1 MATPVQL
8 GDQAVELPR
17 LELRGLARRAAVPAA
32 LVAVLGGTLLLGGG
46 PARAF
51 ADALAR
57 ATEADPRWIAAAAAF
72 EILSFTG
79 YIVLL
84 WLVGGRATQ
93 RIDLRASA
101 QITLGGA
108 AATRL
113 LPTAGVGGAVLTLWA
128 LRRSGLPSRVATR
141 TLLTFLVLLY
151 AVFLGTL
158 LVAGGALALGL
169 AHNDGPRAL
178 AAVPAAAAATAIL
191 AALAMAAL
199 TRGAGAD
206 ARAARGLL
214 PRARARGH
222 EIAFA
227 LGAGVRGALQVLRTG
242 DPRLLGALAW
252 WTFDAAVLWAMLQA
266 FGAPPGLAVLA
277 LAYVLGQVG
286 NTLPIPGAVSGGIAG
301 ALIAFGTPAEIALVS
316 VLAYRAIA
324 IWLPAPVGLAALGSL
339 RRTLTAW
346 GRQAAPV
353 AAPEVTGQVHARR
366 PPRAHR
372 PACEGAVATTC
383 RGALAA

>member
-1 MATPVQL
+1 
-8 GDQAVELPR
+8 
-17 LELRGLARRAAVPAA
+17 
-32 LVAVLGGTLLLGGG
+32 LGGG

-169 AHNDGPRAL
+169 AHSDGPRAL

-214 PRARARGH
+214 PHARARGH

>member
-169 AHNDGPRAL
+169 AHSDGPRAL

>member
-1 MATPVQL
+1 
-8 GDQAVELPR
+8 
-17 LELRGLARRAAVPAA
+17 
-32 LVAVLGGTLLLGGG
+32 
-46 PARAF
+46 
-51 ADALAR
+51 
-57 ATEADPRWIAAAAAF
+57 
-72 EILSFTG
+72 
-79 YIVLL
+79 
-84 WLVGGRATQ
+84 
-93 RIDLRASA
+93 
-101 QITLGGA
+101 
-108 AATRL
+108 
-113 LPTAGVGGAVLTLWA
+113 
-128 LRRSGLPSRVATR
+128 VATR

-151 AVFLGTL
+151 AVFFGTL

-169 AHNDGPRAL
+169 AHSDGPRAL
-178 AAVPAAAAATAIL
+178 GAVAAAAAGTVIV

-206 ARAARGLL
+206 ADAPAARGLVARG
-214 PRARARGH
+214 RARAR

-227 LGAGVRGALQVLRTG
+227 LGAGVRGALKVARTG

-266 FGAPPGLAVLA
+266 FGASPGLAVLA
-277 LAYVLGQVG
+277 LAYILGQVG

-339 RRTLTAW
+339 RRTLAAW
-346 GRQAAPV
+346 GGEAAPV
-353 AAPEVTGQVHARR
+353 AAPAVTGQVHALR

-372 PACEGAVATTC
+372 PACEGAVASTC
-383 RGALAA
+383 RGVLAA